1 MCYVGYVVGAGS
13 SEGAEVM
20 IETGDQMDTIQILL
34 KYYSVLFL
42 RLIRDL

>member
-13 SEGAEVM
+13 GEEAEVM

-34 KYYSVLFL
+34 KHYSVLFL